1 MSQFT
6 KYEQVTT
13 FSEFKH
19 VDKVRTPQLVVTSIL
34 WLSTVGK
41 DFEGG
46 RLEFL
51 NGPNQSSVWIE
62 PKMGRFAAWT
72 SSYEN
77 PHGVQEMFY
86 GQRYA
91 LILAFTVDKNFGHK
105 DIYDLRTWSVVTK
118 PSFYY

>member
-1 MSQFT
+1 MA
-6 KYEQVTT
+6 E

-19 VDKVRTPQLVVTSIL
+19 VDKVRTPQLTVTSIL
-34 WLSTVGK
+34 WLSTVGLN
-41 DFEGG
+41 FEGG

-51 NGPNQSSVWIE
+51 NGPNNTSIWVE
-62 PKMGRFAAWT
+62 PKTGRFAAWT

-86 GQRYA
+86 GVRYA
-91 LILAFTVDKNFGHK
+91 LILAYTVDPKYGHK
-105 DIYDLRTWSVVTK
+105 DMHSLRTWSVVNK